1 MAIYTHGANVCL
13 RRLTCHGVL
22 RQVGQVILTL
32 PYTMAQT
39 GMVLGILLQLGYA
52 VMASWTAYLMNT
64 LYMEHV
70 NRKERLK
77 ALSQYPAHPNE
88 RSASAGQKH
97 RVLCIFCAVPDD
109 AHSRLSRQLLAVRSL
124 AMLQRCGTLVPV
136 TLLT

>member
-1 MAIYTHGANVCL
+1 MAIHTHGADVFL

-52 VMASWTAYLMNT
+52 MMASWTAYLMNT

-70 NRKERLK
+70 NRKERLN

-88 RSASAGQKH
+88 RSAFAGQKH
-97 RVLCIFCAVPDD
+97 CVVCIFCTVPVGAQND
-109 AHSRLSRQLLAVRSL
+109 AQPGVSRQLLAVRSL
-124 AMLQRCGTLVPV
+124 AMLQQWYS
-136 TLLT
+136 